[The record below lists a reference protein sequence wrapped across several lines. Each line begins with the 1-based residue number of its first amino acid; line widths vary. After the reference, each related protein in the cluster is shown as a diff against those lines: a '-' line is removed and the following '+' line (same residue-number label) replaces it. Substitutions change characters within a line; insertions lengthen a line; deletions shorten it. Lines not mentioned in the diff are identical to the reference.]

1 MSSIIVLQSLSKSIF
16 SLCLLTALLLIPKW
30 LLICF
35 PLHPCII
42 NLKISSPLGE
52 SLIMVQSMLIPPLT
66 IYNNSMLLCAFRRF
80 LAFAKC
86 KYTISRA
93 RDNSSAI
100 FFGFHTFYLKFSTLF
115 RQIDRASK
123 FCPRLILYM
132 LCLSANLAG
141 VKVIYLQI
149 WPAWLI

>member
-100 FFGFHTFYLKFSTLF
+100 FFGFHTFEHKLNDFLLH
-115 RQIDRASK
+115 R
-123 FCPRLILYM
+123 C
-132 LCLSANLAG
+132 
-141 VKVIYLQI
+141 
-149 WPAWLI
+149 